1 MLSNGER
8 RHESVRFEL
17 ECNCWGEEVD
27 DAQSGGAHQQI
38 VVLSKRE
45 PADPHPLPPNMS
57 ARVLLDAATPSPT
70 MAPLPFG
77 LSVNDADSMWL
88 LIGAIL
94 VFFMR
99 KLP

>member
-1 MLSNGER
+1 MQLLGQKGR
-8 RHESVRFEL
+8 RCPVRWCAADRTET
-17 ECNCWGEEVD
+17 EI
-27 DAQSGGAHQQI
+27 AQQI
-38 VVLSKRE
+38 VLSKRE

-57 ARVLLDAATPSPT
+57 ARALLDAATPSPT

>member
-1 MLSNGER
+1 
-8 RHESVRFEL
+8 
-17 ECNCWGEEVD
+17 
-27 DAQSGGAHQQI
+27 
-38 VVLSKRE
+38 
-45 PADPHPLPPNMS
+45 MS